1 MNPIKMH
8 NASGGPSRRK
18 MSVFFV
24 VAAMT
29 LVCMCCTPYTR
40 KYTKDHLVRVALLC
54 GVDRVTVSGT
64 AHKKHHND
72 HTVTRDDTFPLYFSS
87 RGSFVEVNGTPY
99 RGAVEMR
106 LLDDRIWVIN
116 VLDMDDYVKGVVPC
130 EIGHVSEDLYEVA
143 RAQAV
148 AARTYAYAHL
158 NQHQDLGFDLYST
171 VQDQVYKGVRC
182 ETELTNRAVD
192 ATAREILTFQGQPVE
207 AKYHSTC
214 GGHTADFN
222 DAWSG
227 KAPPYLRSVRCT
239 YCTASP
245 HYTWEKR
252 YTKGAFF
259 TLLRTG
265 LQKIGTPLPTEVRI
279 KNIKLVRNKKSKRI
293 IRIVILTD
301 NRDYEV
307 PGYHVRT
314 VLGSPSDPGGLLKS
328 NYLTIESDR
337 SDVIIKGNGWGHGVG
352 MCQFG
357 AIEMARRGMN
367 YKKILYHYYRGTKI
381 NKVR

>member
-1 MNPIKMH
+1 MKLLEV
-8 NASGGPSRRK
+8 SRCPWWGK
-18 MSVFFV
+18 TSIIFT
-24 VAAMT
+24 VAVLM
-29 LVCMCCTPYTR
+29 LVCTTCTPYTR
-40 KYTKDHLVRVALLC
+40 KSAADHLVRVALLC
-54 GVDRVTVSGT
+54 GIDKVRVSGIVKNR
-64 AHKKHHND
+64 HYKD
-72 HTVTRDDTFPLYFSS
+72 HTVTQDDTFPLYVSS

-99 RGAVEMR
+99 RGTVELQ
-106 LLDDRIWVIN
+106 LLDNRIWVIN
-116 VLDMDDYVKGVVPC
+116 ILEMDDYVKGVVPC
-130 EIGHVSEDLYEVA
+130 EIGRVSEDLYEVA

-148 AARTYAYAHL
+148 AARTYGYAHL
-158 NQHQDLGFDLYST
+158 DQHQDLGFDLYSSI
-171 VQDQVYKGVRC
+171 QDQVYKGVRC

-192 ATAREILTFQGQPVE
+192 ATAREILTFKGQPVE

-222 DAWSG
+222 DAWPG
-227 KAPPYLRSVRCT
+227 TPPPYLRSVRCPF
-239 YCTASP
+239 CTASP
-245 HYTWEKR
+245 HYSWEKKFA
-252 YTKGAFF
+252 KGDFF
-259 TLLRTG
+259 KHLRTG
-265 LQKIGTPLPTEVRI
+265 LLKIGIAVPADVPI

-293 IRIVILTD
+293 IKLVVLTG
-301 NRDYEV
+301 NRDYEI
-307 PGYHVRT
+307 PGYQVRS